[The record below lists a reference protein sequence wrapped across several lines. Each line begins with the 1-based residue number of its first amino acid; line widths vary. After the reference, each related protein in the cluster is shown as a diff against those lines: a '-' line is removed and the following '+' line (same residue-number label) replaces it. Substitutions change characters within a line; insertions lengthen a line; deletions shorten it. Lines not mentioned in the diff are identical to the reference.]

1 MYKKTTVCAKW
12 YIPCIF
18 SFVKTVCKMQSIV
31 SRPFFVYGGCCLFVG
46 VALLPLSATG
56 GGRQATPT
64 DCTNHYIFTVGH
76 NMFFYITNCLHEQ
89 GKAARRITNKKVGK
103 QKFCIENLLPDF
115 NF

>member
-18 SFVKTVCKMQSIV
+18 SFVKTVCKMQNIV
-31 SRPFFVYGGCCLFVG
+31 IRPFFVYGGCCLFVG
-46 VALLPLSATG
+46 T
-56 GGRQATPT
+56 
-64 DCTNHYIFTVGH
+64 
-76 NMFFYITNCLHEQ
+76 
-89 GKAARRITNKKVGK
+89 AARRITNKKVGK